1 MEVYIVVG
9 IHDVNNIVWDE
20 DEEPNA
26 EYCFDIID
34 VFDSFERA
42 IRCDEENYCGYDRI
56 KIIKKNLI
64 VS

>member
-1 MEVYIVVG
+1 MEIYIVVG

-20 DEEPNA
+20 DEEPNV
-26 EYCFDIID
+26 EYCFNIID
-34 VFDSFERA
+34 VFDYFERA